1 MKRLTTEEKLK
12 HFEEA
17 AVERARG
24 KSAAAIAEHQAALDQ
39 LEAEHRAE
47 KDRQAALQIKTE
59 TESLNRS
66 INIALSKEQLQIKRR
81 ISQKNDELKDKLFIE
96 IRSRLEEFMAT
107 PAYPKL
113 LEKQIR
119 EILEIAGDEPVTIY
133 LDPND
138 QALLL
143 SLNAV
148 SNTAISLSDYSFM
161 GGTRAVLP
169 GRHMLIDNS
178 FETKLEEAQETF
190 TFSGGA
196 IHE

>member
-1 MKRLTTEEKLK
+1 MTTEEKLK

>member
-1 MKRLTTEEKLK
+1 MTTEEKLK

-24 KSAAAIAEHQAALDQ
+24 KNAAAIAEHQAALDQ